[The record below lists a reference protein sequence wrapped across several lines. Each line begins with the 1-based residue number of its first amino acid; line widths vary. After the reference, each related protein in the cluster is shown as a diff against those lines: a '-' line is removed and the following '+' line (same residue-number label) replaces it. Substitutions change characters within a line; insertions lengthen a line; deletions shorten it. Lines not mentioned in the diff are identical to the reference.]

1 VDAEAILRHDLGMA
15 RLAPLALVS
24 LLACGHKPPVAPP
37 PLAPPPVPVTAD
49 VAPAPPAVA
58 PVEDPYLWLEDVT
71 SDRALAW
78 ARAQNAKSTVELEAT
93 PGFAAARDRARA
105 IMDSKDKIPYVAKRG
120 AFLYNLWT
128 DADHPRGLWRRTTL
142 AEFRKPAPKWETILD
157 IDALGKAEGESWVY
171 EGVDCLY
178 PKYERC
184 LISLSRGGADAVVV
198 REFDVVTKAFVP
210 GGFLVPEAKSAVG
223 WKDLDTVYV
232 GTDFGPG
239 SMTSSGY
246 PRIAKEWKR
255 GTPLAS
261 ATTIFE
267 GEPTDVSAGVVRQF
281 DHGKIRDFATRGT
294 SFFTNQT
301 FLRGAAGFA
310 KLDKPDDASISFWD
324 DQVMIALRT
333 AWTVGDQT
341 WPAGSLLVAPAAD
354 FLAGKRAFQALFTPT
369 PHSSLAGATPLKSIV
384 LINELDDVHNNLY
397 VWRRSKG
404 RWARTPVATPPLSAF
419 NAWAWDDD
427 ANDDYWFSGSNFL
440 TPATLELQRGAAK
453 HREVLKRSPTY
464 FDAKGLEVTQH
475 FATSKDGTRVPY
487 FQIGKQALPADGSTP
502 TLIEGY
508 GGFEVSLTPYYAG
521 ALGAAWLERGGVY
534 VVPNLRGGGE
544 YGPAWHTDAIKLK
557 RQNVYDDFAAIA
569 QDLIDRKVTSPAK
582 LGIRGGSNGGL
593 LVGVM
598 MTERP
603 ELFGAVVCMAPL
615 LDMKRYH
622 KLLAGAS
629 WMDEYGNPDDPT
641 EWAAIA
647 AYSPYQ
653 NVKAGVTYPRVLFTT
668 STRDDRVHPGH
679 ARKMMAR
686 MVEQGHD
693 ALFYEN
699 IEGGHGG
706 AADSAQEAY
715 LVTLTY
721 AFLAKQLGL

>member
-1 VDAEAILRHDLGMA
+1 MVRF
-15 RLAPLALVS
+15 APLALVP
-24 LLACGHKPPVAPP
+24 LFACGHAPPAPP
-37 PLAPPPVPVTAD
+37 PAPSPVPAVPVKAE
-49 VAPAPPAVA
+49 VPPAPPAAA
-58 PVEDPYLWLEDVT
+58 PDEDPYLWLEEVT

-78 ARAQNAKSTVELEAT
+78 ARAQNAISTAELEAV
-93 PGFAAARDRARA
+93 PGFAAQRDRARA
-105 IMDSKDKIPYVAKRG
+105 IMDSKDKIPFVSKRG
-120 AFLYNLWT
+120 KYLYNTWT

-142 AEFRKPAPKWETILD
+142 AEYRKAEPHWETVLD
-157 IDALGKAEGESWVY
+157 IDALGKAEGESWVF
-171 EGVDCLY
+171 EGADCLY

-184 LISLSRGGADAVVV
+184 LISLSRGGADATVV
-198 REFDVVTKAFVP
+198 REFDTVKKAFVD
-210 GGFLVPEAKSAVG
+210 GGFTLPEAKTSVG
-223 WKDLDTVYV
+223 WKDLDTLYV

-239 SMTSSGY
+239 SLTSSGY

-267 GEPTDVSAGVVRQF
+267 GEPTDVSAGVSRQW
-281 DHGKIRDFATRGT
+281 DHGKIRDFAYRGT
-294 SFFTNQT
+294 SFFTNVT
-301 FLRGAAGFA
+301 LLHGAAGFT
-310 KLDKPDDASISFWD
+310 KLDKPDDASIGFWD
-324 DQVMIALRT
+324 DQVMITLRT
-333 AWTVGDQT
+333 AWTVGGKT
-341 WPAGSLLVAPAAD
+341 WPAGSMLVAPEAD
-354 FLAGKRAFQALFTPT
+354 FLAGKREFQALFTPT
-369 PHSSLAGATPLKSIV
+369 PHSSLAGAITLKTAV
-384 LINELDDVHNNLY
+384 LVNELDDVHNSLY
-397 VWRRSKG
+397 LWRRSKG
-404 RWARTPVATPPLSAF
+404 HWARTPVAAPPLSAF
-419 NAWAWDDD
+419 NAWAWDEDES
-427 ANDDYWFSGSNFL
+427 DDYWFSGSNFL
-440 TPATLELQRGAAK
+440 TPSTLELEHGGAK
-453 HREVLKRSPTY
+453 HREVLKRSPSY
-464 FDAKGLEVTQH
+464 FDAKGLEVSQH

-487 FQIGKQALPADGSTP
+487 FQIGKKDLPADGSTP

-508 GGFEVSLTPYYAG
+508 GGFEVSLTPFYSG
-521 ALGAAWLERGGVY
+521 VLGASWLERGGVY

-569 QDLIDRKVTSPAK
+569 QDLIDRKVTRPAK

-603 ELFGAVVCMAPL
+603 DLFGAVVCQAPL

-686 MVEQGHD
+686 MLEQHHD
-693 ALFYEN
+693 AIYYEN

-706 AADSAQEAY
+706 AADSVQRAY
-715 LVTLTY
+715 LTTLTY